1 MVNEPISVVFCG
13 ILSTLYLVDYV
24 IDEIK
29 EKFAMGGQSLLSR
42 DKRNISNSQKYF
54 SANIIY
60 RLKSEYKVQ
69 FIIVERR
76 LLKAWPIFICSWL

>member
-29 EKFAMGGQSLLSR
+29 EKFALEGHGQSLLSC
-42 DKRNISNSQKYF
+42 DERNIFNSPKYF
-54 SANIIY
+54 SAEIIY
-60 RLKSEYKVQ
+60 RLKSEPTV
-69 FIIVERR
+69 
-76 LLKAWPIFICSWL
+76 